1 MHHRFEQFDILRGL
15 FFIPMFIFHL
25 FSVFDLTKKTNLTD
39 IPFIHSLG
47 LVRNLYII
55 LAGFSVY
62 LSYKAYS
69 NKDSTKK
76 SIKDFYY
83 MRFKRSLIIGLHA
96 LIITIVSH
104 YLYPQYGI
112 KFGILHFIALSTLLI
127 TPLVHL
133 NNVFITLFAL
143 YISTI
148 WNFPKINPF
157 LDTISGASVHFS
169 MADWFPIQKNMKL
182 IILGL
187 LLAQLFMKYI
197 KVYQAKDNIVEQ
209 ELKWMGENSL
219 ELYTSHIIIIMIVYW
234 SLHNYK

>member
-1 MHHRFEQFDILRGL
+1 MNLRFEQFDILRGL

-25 FSVFDLTKKTNLTD
+25 FSMYDLTKRTNLTD

-62 LSYKAYS
+62 LSYKAY
-69 NKDSTKK
+69 TKK
-76 SIKDFYY
+76 KDTAKDFYY
-83 MRFKRSLIIGLHA
+83 MRLKRSIMIAFHA
-96 LIITIVSH
+96 LLITIVSH
-104 YLYPQYGI
+104 YLFPQYGI
-112 KFGILHFIALSTLLI
+112 KFGILHFIALGTLII
-127 TPLVHL
+127 TPLVHM
-133 NNVFITLFAL
+133 NNVIITLISL

-148 WNFPKINPF
+148 WKFPKINQL

-187 LLAQLFMKYI
+187 LLAQIFMKYI
-197 KVYQAKDNIVEQ
+197 NAYKSKETKVEQ

-219 ELYTSHIIIIMIVYW
+219 ELYTSHFVIIMIIYW
-234 SLHNYK
+234 SLHNYKKN